1 MSKKLGRKVKRI
13 KKSIKFKYVFVGTP
27 DVEER
32 MKNIFNIIFSEVV
45 AKMRLKSQENKQG
58 KL

>member
-1 MSKKLGRKVKRI
+1 
-13 KKSIKFKYVFVGTP
+13 
-27 DVEER
+27 